1 MSSFEKHEKN
11 NIKKKK
17 ILYGSN
23 FLLSPLNKKVNSL
36 NYFSVNR
43 KNSDYQS
50 RNDIK
55 IVLNKLN
62 PEQYRKK
69 NNINSEQINNILKLN
84 KAYSL
89 SRPKN
94 INKLNSNKILSTY
107 SNVNSSNLSPM
118 KGNIKYNNN
127 LTTDDLNNNID
138 INNNNNAYNLK
149 KLYINKKIKEINF
162 FAKNDSFNN
171 RNNFSTNR
179 QSFEHLKTDVNITP
193 KESNIKLILP
203 DKNYFDKKLENQNY
217 DDIIGTPSGLFKKN
231 NFPNFHFNTPGN
243 VLKNYY
249 NNPNI
254 KVIKDEKIII
264 DSYTNQS
271 TNDSKNKIKKKSID
285 RSISGKGCFNNKVK
299 INKKR
304 CPEDLHFYYINMI
317 QKGKKL
323 EKDIEGE

>member
-55 IVLNKLN
+55 IVVNKLN

-231 NFPNFHFNTPGN
+231 NFSNFHFNTPGN
-243 VLKNYY
+243 ILKNYY
-249 NNPNI
+249 NNPNM
-254 KVIKDEKIII
+254 KMIKDDKIII

-271 TNDSKNKIKKKSID
+271 TTDSKKKIKKKNID
-285 RSISGKGCFNNKVK
+285 RSISGRERFNNKIK

-323 EKDIEGE
+323 ENDLEGE